1 MKEYSFN
8 SKSKIMIAPLTLRFL
23 SALKKNNNKDWF
35 DKHRDEYLAAKEN
48 MEIVVGQIIKEIGKY
63 DKAIL
68 SLPPKSCV
76 FRIYKDVRFSKDKT
90 PYKSNMGASIN
101 EGGKKA
107 VGPGYY
113 LHIEPGNSFIAGG
126 MWMPPADEIKKIRQ
140 EIDYNPKPLKKVLNN
155 PTFKKYFGGMSP
167 EHKLK
172 TTPKGYDKEH
182 PEIELLRFNSFIVWH
197 KIPDKIIT
205 SKSFVKEVAK
215 GGKIMKPFLD
225 YLKVAI
231 S

>member
-1 MKEYSFN
+1 
-8 SKSKIMIAPLTLRFL
+8 MIESGTLRFL

-35 DKHRDEYLAAKEN
+35 EKHKDQYLAAKEN
-48 MEIVVGQIIKEIGKY
+48 MEFVVTEVIKEIGKF
-63 DKAIL
+63 DKAIAG
-68 SLPPKSCV
+68 LPAKSCV

-90 PYKSNMGASIN
+90 PYKTNMGASIN

-113 LHIEPGNSFIAGG
+113 LHIEPGNSFLAGG
-126 MWMPPADEIKKIRQ
+126 MWMPPGDELKKIRQ
-140 EIDYNPKPLKKVLNN
+140 EIDYNPKPLKKALSN
-155 PTFKKYFGGMSP
+155 PAFKKYYGELSP
-167 EHKLK
+167 EYKLK

-182 PEIELLRFNSFIVWH
+182 KDIELLRFNSFIVWH
-197 KIPDKIIT
+197 KIPDKSLS
-205 SKSFVKEVAK
+205 SKSFAKEIAK
-215 GGKIMKPFLD
+215 GSKIMKPFLD

>member
-1 MKEYSFN
+1 
-8 SKSKIMIAPLTLRFL
+8 MIAPGTLRFL

-35 DKHRDEYLAAKEN
+35 DKNKVQYLAAKEN
-48 MEIVVGQIIKEIGKY
+48 MELVVADVIKEIGKF
-63 DKAIL
+63 DKAIAGL
-68 SLPPKSCV
+68 TAKSCV

-90 PYKSNMGASIN
+90 PYKTNMGASIN

-107 VGPGYY
+107 IGPGYY

-126 MWMPPADEIKKIRQ
+126 MWMPPGDELKKIRQ
-140 EIDYNPKPLKKVLNN
+140 EIDYNPKPLKKALNN
-155 PTFKKYFGGMSP
+155 PAFKKYFGGLSP
-167 EHKLK
+167 EYKLK

-182 PEIELLRFNSFIVWH
+182 ENIELLRFNSFIVWH
-197 KIPDKIIT
+197 KIPDKT
-205 SKSFVKEVAK
+205 LSSKAFAKEIAK
-215 GGKIMKPFLD
+215 GAKLMKPLLD